1 MRQPVKESQK
11 HKARGVSMPPDMAKA
26 AAAKASRLNMGFSE
40 YIQKLIDNDLQENV
54 IAKILA
60 EQAVNAR

>member
-1 MRQPVKESQK
+1 
-11 HKARGVSMPPDMAKA
+11 MPPDMAKA